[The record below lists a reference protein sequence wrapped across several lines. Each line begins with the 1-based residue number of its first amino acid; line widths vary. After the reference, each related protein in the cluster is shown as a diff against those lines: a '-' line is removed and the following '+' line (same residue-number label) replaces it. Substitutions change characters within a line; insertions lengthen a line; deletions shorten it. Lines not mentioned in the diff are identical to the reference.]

1 MMKPIFSITV
11 FCILLGLALPASAQV
26 LEKQVVK
33 PEIILGLK
41 ALQHLDQRVNTVGW
55 RLGSAN
61 ASYCKNKTARAGLL
75 FHDVNQYHDQ
85 AAVKFALNFEGPI
98 AISAVAPDSPA
109 AAAGLRA
116 GDDIVAIN
124 GTAIEKILPNDRIL
138 GEEQPLYRRMAAVND
153 MLETALEQSAVML
166 NIRRGG
172 RQRLVRVESQPVCP
186 SRFQIR
192 VSRDR
197 HASANGRMVSIT
209 STLAEYVISDDEL
222 AAIAAHEL
230 SHNLLGHRQR
240 LNAQK
245 VNRGFFGQ
253 FGKSAKRIK
262 ATEIEADRL
271 SIWLMTNA
279 GYDPSAAISFWTR
292 FGSEHGKGIFS
303 ASTHYRWKKR
313 VKLFEEEIAKMKMID
328 AIDGKRPPPLLA
340 RPEPQ

>member
-1 MMKPIFSITV
+1 MMKPIFSNIV
-11 FCILLGLALPASAQV
+11 FCFLLVLALPVSAQE
-26 LEKQVVK
+26 LENQTIQ
-33 PEIILGLK
+33 PETVLGLK
-41 ALQHLDQRVNTVGW
+41 ALQLLDQRVNAVGW

-61 ASYCKNKTARAGLL
+61 ALFCKNKTARAGLL
-75 FHDVNQYHDQ
+75 LHDVNQYHNQ
-85 AAVKFALNFEGPI
+85 AAARFSLNFEGPI
-98 AISAVAPDSPA
+98 AINAVAPDSPA
-109 AAAGLRA
+109 VDAGLRA
-116 GDDIVAIN
+116 GDDIVTIN
-124 GTAIEKILPNDRIL
+124 GTAIDKILLDDRIL
-138 GEEQPLYRRMAAVND
+138 GEEQPLYRRIAAVND
-153 MLETALEQSAVML
+153 MLETALKQGAVVL
-166 NIRRGG
+166 DTRRGG
-172 RQRLVRVESQPVCP
+172 EQQLVRVEPQPVCP

-245 VNRGFFGQ
+245 VNRGLFGQ

-292 FGSEHGKGIFS
+292 YGREHGRGIFS

-313 VKLFEEEIAKMKMID
+313 VKLFEEEIAKMEMID
-328 AIDGKRPPPLLA
+328 TIDGKRPPPLLV
-340 RPEPQ
+340 RP